1 MLVTFKRHEDGKL
14 RFAGNMNYLLRLV
27 HLFTLV
33 SSVTGGRSH
42 RYYAPRFNE
51 RSKNITSFI
60 GDTAILYC
68 SVVNLGTKT
77 VIWRK
82 VPSRHPLT
90 VGTFTFI
97 SDKSYS
103 VHRNTEKNEWN
114 LIIKNVQP
122 KHAGLYECHIS
133 TKEEQKFNVFLNVVE
148 RHISGHISDISLTGT
163 TFVNVGD
170 PVFLVC
176 KVSGGDYIP
185 EDIDWFRDG
194 NEIKSDAVRVKIT
207 KRQSVT
213 TRSITSQLLIKHSY
227 MSDAGNY
234 ICRSSMDIT
243 SLSVQVLNGMVA
255 EKATTHNTR
264 RGTRTNGDQ
273 KQQNTSKSSKCSA
286 SSARWWLVFGLISL
300 LYLNGA
306 TVLGP

>member
-1 MLVTFKRHEDGKL
+1 MFS
-14 RFAGNMNYLLRLV
+14 GNMNYLLKLI
-27 HLFTLV
+27 HLFTLI

-42 RYYAPRFNE
+42 QYYSPRFND
-51 RSKNITSFI
+51 RPKNITTFI

-103 VHRNTEKNEWN
+103 VHRQSEKNEWN

-133 TKEEQKFNVFLNVVE
+133 TKDEQKFNVFLNVVE
-148 RHISGHISDISLTGT
+148 RQIPRHVSDISLTGT

-170 PVFLVC
+170 PVFLIC
-176 KVSGGDYIP
+176 NVSGGDYIP
-185 EDIDWFRDG
+185 EDIDWFKDG

-213 TRSITSQLLIKHSY
+213 SRSITSQLLIKHSY

-264 RGTRTNGDQ
+264 RGIGADRGTRTNDDK
-273 KQQNTSKSSKCSA
+273 KQQKTSKSSKCSA
-286 SSARWWLVFGLISL
+286 SSARWWLVFGLMSL

>member
-14 RFAGNMNYLLRLV
+14 MFSGNMNYLLKLI
-27 HLFTLV
+27 HLFTLI

-42 RYYAPRFNE
+42 QYYSPRFND
-51 RSKNITSFI
+51 RPKNITTFI

-103 VHRNTEKNEWN
+103 VHRQSEKNEWN

-133 TKEEQKFNVFLNVVE
+133 TKDEQKFNVFLNVV
-148 RHISGHISDISLTGT
+148 
-163 TFVNVGD
+163 
-170 PVFLVC
+170 
-176 KVSGGDYIP
+176 
-185 EDIDWFRDG
+185 
-194 NEIKSDAVRVKIT
+194 
-207 KRQSVT
+207 
-213 TRSITSQLLIKHSY
+213 
-227 MSDAGNY
+227 
-234 ICRSSMDIT
+234 
-243 SLSVQVLNGMVA
+243 
-255 EKATTHNTR
+255 ATTHNTR
-264 RGTRTNGDQ
+264 RGIGADRGTRTNDDK
-273 KQQNTSKSSKCSA
+273 KQQKTSKSSKCSA
-286 SSARWWLVFGLISL
+286 SSARWWLVFGLMSL